1 MWIFTKKSF
10 YYQIAEF
17 CYHDKFW
24 VEALAW
30 RKSGCNK
37 LTKMSCKLRFY
48 YILLMKTFSR
58 RSFCWEIFYLIELYI
73 LECRGA
79 TNGGPGGPCPPSPP
93 TSNSEPNKVQQFP
106 FQTSGILHQ
115 VFRNYTD
122 QKFHDF
128 YHICYNFWIIYG
140 GFSFFLTTYG
150 K

>member
-10 YYQIAEF
+10 YYQFAEF

-30 RKSGCNK
+30 RESGCNK
-37 LTKMSCKLRFY
+37 LTKMSCKLWFY

-73 LECRGA
+73 LECRGV

-93 TSNSEPNKVQQFP
+93 LQIPNQTRSNSFRFK
-106 FQTSGILHQ
+106 HQ
-115 VFRNYTD
+115 EYYIRCSEIIRTRNFTI
-122 QKFHDF
+122 FT
-128 YHICYNFWIIYG
+128 IYATIFG
-140 GFSFFLTTYG
+140 
-150 K
+150 